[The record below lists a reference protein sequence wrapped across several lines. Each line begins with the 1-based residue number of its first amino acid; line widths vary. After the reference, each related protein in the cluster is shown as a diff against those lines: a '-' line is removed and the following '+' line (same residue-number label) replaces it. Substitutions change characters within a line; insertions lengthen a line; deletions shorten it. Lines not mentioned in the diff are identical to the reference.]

1 MTELFKVLKEEEE
14 KKGRRQVEDKR
25 SRVLGAAKR

>member
-1 MTELFKVLKEEEE
+1 MFKVLKEEEE

-25 SRVLGAAKR
+25 SRVLGAATH